1 MGQSSTLEGTGAA
14 PDRRG
19 GMRLM
24 QDVVARAS
32 FPVVLGGATLWALAS
47 MQAGTAP
54 EIAILAPMLSA
65 YVVIAALERF
75 FFWREGWLH
84 SKGDL
89 HVDVGHLIVSGIL
102 ANEALKIPVRYLAI
116 LGAAWIAER
125 TSGGLWPTH
134 WNVWLQLALALVY
147 GEFFL
152 YWIHRLTHEIDF
164 LWRFH
169 ATHHSAPRL
178 YFLNAARFHPVD
190 LVLSSLVPLAAL
202 LLVGADARI
211 IALFGLVSAVH
222 GLFQHANLVLHLG
235 PLNWIFSM
243 AELHR
248 WHHSR
253 VLEESNTNY
262 GQNLIVWDIVFG
274 TRYLPQDREPPDDIG
289 LAGPSGFPMDYW
301 GQLLSPIRWRA
312 ICAASVPRSEAPSAT
327 PQRAATRS

>member
-1 MGQSSTLEGTGAA
+1 MGQSSTIEGAGAA
-14 PDRRG
+14 PVREGR
-19 GMRLM
+19 M
-24 QDVVARAS
+24 QVLEAAVARAS
-32 FPVVLGGATLWALAS
+32 FPLVLGGAVVWAMAS
-47 MQAGTAP
+47 MRAGTAP
-54 EIAILAPMLSA
+54 EIAILAPMLTS

-75 FFWREGWLH
+75 FYWREGWLH

-89 HVDVGHLIVSGIL
+89 HVDVGHLLVSGIF
-102 ANEALKIPVRYLAI
+102 ANEAFKIPVTI
-116 LGAAWIAER
+116 GATMGAVWIAER
-125 TSGGLWPTH
+125 TGGGLWPTE
-134 WNVWLQLALALVY
+134 WNLWVQLALALVY
-147 GEFFL
+147 GEIFL
-152 YWIHRLTHEIDF
+152 YWVHRLSHEVDF

-190 LVLSSLVPLAAL
+190 LLLSSLLPLAAL
-202 LLVGADARI
+202 IVVGADGRV

-274 TRYLPQDREPPDDIG
+274 TRFFPTDREPPDDIG
-289 LAGPSGFPMDYW
+289 LAGPTAFPMDYW

-312 ICAASVPRSEAPSAT
+312 ICAASAGQDAAAPTSGIPRASG
-327 PQRAATRS
+327 